1 MIHVYENLY
10 IDIDPCQYILRED
23 TRTKLKTKTREY
35 VKWRDLGYYGTLPAA
50 IHAAVE
56 ELIRRK
62 LKKKT
67 YELSEAITIIKE
79 EHRRLTKIINEK
91 LKY

>member
-1 MIHVYENLY
+1 MSIYFKRRYKTSKKEY
-10 IDIDPCQYILRED
+10 
-23 TRTKLKTKTREY
+23 TKWK
-35 VKWRDLGYYGTLPAA
+35 DLGYYGTLPAA

-56 ELIRRK
+56 ELTRRK
-62 LKKKT
+62 LKRKT

>member
-10 IDIDPCQYILRED
+10 IDVDPCQYILRED
-23 TRTKLKTKTREY
+23 TGAKLKTSKKEY
-35 VKWRDLGYYGTLPAA
+35 TKWRDLGYYGTLPAA

-56 ELIRRK
+56 ELTRRK

-67 YELSEAITIIKE
+67 YELSEAIIIIKE
-79 EHRRLTKIINEK
+79 EHQRLTKIINEK

>member
-10 IDIDPCQYILRED
+10 IDVDPCQYILRED
-23 TRTKLKTKTREY
+23 TGVKLKTSKKEY
-35 VKWRDLGYYGTLPAA
+35 TKWKDLGYYGTLPAA

-56 ELIRRK
+56 ELTRRK
-62 LKKKT
+62 LKRKT
-67 YELSEAITIIKE
+67 YELSEAIIIIKE
-79 EHRRLTKIINEK
+79 EHQRLTKIINEK

>member
-10 IDIDPCQYILRED
+10 IDVDPCQYILRED
-23 TRTKLKTKTREY
+23 TGVKLKTSKKEY
-35 VKWRDLGYYGTLPAA
+35 TKWKDLGYYGTLPAA

-56 ELIRRK
+56 ELTRRK